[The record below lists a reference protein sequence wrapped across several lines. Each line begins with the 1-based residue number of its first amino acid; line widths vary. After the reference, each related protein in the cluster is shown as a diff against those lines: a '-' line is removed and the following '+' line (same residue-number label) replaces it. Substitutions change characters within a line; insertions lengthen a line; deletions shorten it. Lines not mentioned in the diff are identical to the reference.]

1 MPNSPALAT
10 FPPPTF
16 DAILMNFRSADDLQ
30 LRCRNGQLSAKGPN
44 EGVIGAFTRGA
55 QWQAAETELGNAFR
69 RSAGVDPSPAIQ
81 ALIRDTVRPDNGER
95 VDRGLRNI
103 ERQWNQEI
111 KTSIA
116 QGIPANASADLRT
129 ALHASID
136 DFIEERSTQN
146 PGLNLLAQTTA
157 YQAAIL
163 NSVGDILN
171 APNSQAAVQSAIAM
185 MTQGPNRIEIG
196 TLAFHSLQSRGDITA
211 DEFTQAAV
219 GKLQADLQAAN
230 AATLLREDSMF
241 SSYCREYLKTN
252 ADAYIQNVVQDADQ
266 LRVAQTPPNPALD
279 SEALGAQLLQSMH
292 NHAGQL
298 NGVQP
303 FLAGIHEAAQASGV
317 APDAGDRL
325 VTNVA
330 FLRVVNSSLIARYA
344 PDITN
349 AGNPALRG
357 SAISMVEGIKVAQT
371 FASRAHE
378 GLPLAITNAAD
389 QSVQN
394 LRQNAPQTMVDWQ
407 DTLLQ
412 ARGPLPLVVAQQVA
426 PVVNA
431 PQPVNAVASQQLQDS
446 SNIIVLGADDG
457 PDGYVAAEADLD
469 GYDADD
475 EHGKIKRGRAPKQG
489 EPEESSLKRSPSVK
503 DMYKSNYAA
512 SKEQKLGEGEDVK
525 NKVSSSSNSLFN

>member
-1 MPNSPALAT
+1 MPNSPAL
-10 FPPPTF
+10 PLNNSPTF
-16 DAILMNFRSADDLQ
+16 DTILNHFTSADDLQ
-30 LRCRNGQLSAKGPN
+30 LRCRNGQLSAKRDN
-44 EGVIGAFTRGA
+44 EGVMGAFTRGA
-55 QWQAAETELGNAFR
+55 QWQAAEAEVTNAFR
-69 RSAGVDPSPAIQ
+69 RSSGVDPSPAIQ
-81 ALIRDTVRPDNGER
+81 ALIRDTVRPDNGDR
-95 VDRGLRNI
+95 VSRGLQSI

-111 KTSIA
+111 KDSIA
-116 QGIPANASADLRT
+116 QRIPVNASVDLQNAIR
-129 ALHASID
+129 ASID
-136 DFIEERSTQN
+136 DYIDLTASQN
-146 PGLNLLAQTTA
+146 PTLNLAAQTAA
-157 YQAAIL
+157 YQQTIL
-163 NSVGDILN
+163 DPVESILN
-171 APNSQAAVQSAIAM
+171 APNSQTAVQNAVTM
-185 MTQGPNRIEIG
+185 MTQGAAENEVG
-196 TLAFHSLQSRGDITA
+196 ALAFHALESRGDISQQ
-211 DEFTQAAV
+211 EFLQAAV
-219 GKLQADLQAAN
+219 DKLQTDLQAAN
-230 AATLLREDSMF
+230 AATLLRQDSMF
-241 SSYCREYLKTN
+241 SSYCREYLRTN
-252 ADAYIQNVVQDADQ
+252 ANGYVQNVVQDADQ
-266 LRVAQTPPNPALD
+266 LRVGQTPPNPALD

-303 FLAGIHEAAQASGV
+303 FLAGIHAAAQASGV

-330 FLRVVNSSLIARYA
+330 FLRVVNSSLIARYT
-344 PDITN
+344 PDIAN
-349 AGNPALRG
+349 AGNPALQG
-357 SAISMVEGIKVAQT
+357 SARSMVDGIKVAQT

-412 ARGPLPLVVAQQVA
+412 ARGPLPLVIAQQVA

-431 PQPVNAVASQQLQDS
+431 PQPVNAVVSQQLQDS

-475 EHGKIKRGRAPKQG
+475 EGKGNNVRRKGSQKQSASEEKRG
-489 EPEESSLKRSPSVK
+489 PSVK

-512 SKEQKLGEGEDVK
+512 SKEKKLDEGVDVQ
-525 NKVSSSSNSLFN
+525 NKHSSSSNSLFG